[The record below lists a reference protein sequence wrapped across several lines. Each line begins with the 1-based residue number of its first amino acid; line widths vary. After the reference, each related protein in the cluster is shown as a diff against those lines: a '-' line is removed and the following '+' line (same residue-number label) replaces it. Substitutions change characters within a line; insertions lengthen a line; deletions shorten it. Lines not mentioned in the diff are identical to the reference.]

1 MNAMESICFQAD
13 ADLNQA
19 IVTGV
24 LRREPRISLQTA
36 IEANLEGIPDA
47 QVLALSAK
55 QQRVLIAAPLET

>member
-1 MNAMESICFQAD
+1 MESIRFQAD

-24 LRREPRISLQTA
+24 LRREPRISFQTA
-36 IEANLEGIPDA
+36 IEANLEGILDA